1 MFYLY
6 KFNTNIKFS
15 VSLKL
20 ISKILPKKIFVG
32 ENLKFVKNLKKN
44 YSEMFNFR
52 FLLLVLI
59 STYLLL
65 LTNACKDALSLD
77 PNVKLTLINPS
88 NKVVRD
94 TVYLYPGSKDDSTYV
109 IIIRY
114 ENEKD
119 SLLKVIDSL
128 RNFYYPKLNPN
139 VVNIDSNIITK
150 SIYFTNDLGFD
161 QIKTTKWNYNR
172 KQLSVRM
179 DTVQNWPVVS
189 LNFGFENISIPD
201 FTKQDFVIKNYNIST
216 EKIGVLKPVELKP
229 KSLNEKNFY
238 DINII
243 DSLGNIYNNHNSVQN
258 TRVWFSDMNINRLTK
273 NMVKHSFVINFE
285 TIVSNKKSKIVLRGN
300 TYISYY

>member
-1 MFYLY
+1 M
-6 KFNTNIKFS
+6 
-15 VSLKL
+15 
-20 ISKILPKKIFVG
+20 SKKQ
-32 ENLKFVKNLKKN
+32 
-44 YSEMFNFR
+44 SEMFNFR
-52 FLLLVLI
+52 FVIVLLL
-59 STYLLL
+59 STYFLL

-77 PNVKLTLINPS
+77 PNIKLTLINAN

-150 SIYFTNDLGFD
+150 SIYYTNDLGFD
-161 QIKTTKWNYNR
+161 QIKTTRWNYNR

-179 DTVQNWPVVS
+179 DTIQNWPVVS
-189 LNFGFENISIPD
+189 LNFGFENTGTPD
-201 FTKQDFVIKNYNIST
+201 FTKQDFRIKNYYIST
-216 EKIGVLKPVELKP
+216 EKIGVLKPVELTP
-229 KSLNEKNFY
+229 KSHDNKNYY
-238 DINII
+238 DISIV
-243 DSLGNIYNNHNSVQN
+243 DSLGNIYNIHSSIQN

-285 TIVSNKKSKIVLRGN
+285 TIISNNKSKIVLRGN